1 LYERLKILGLL
12 RLDGSDDNV
21 FTSLLAAPGF
31 IKHAIR
37 LACTGCITKKNLKR
51 RTPTLVLFRLR
62 LQEESFWTRSRRV
75 QRRASYK
82 SSSDSVNLKE
92 RSRNALETGREGRVD
107 GNSRGIPLDELH

>member
-37 LACTGCITKKNLKR
+37 LACTGCVTKKISSGAPQRCSL
-51 RTPTLVLFRLR
+51 PLALAGGVVL
-62 LQEESFWTRSRRV
+62 
-75 QRRASYK
+75 
-82 SSSDSVNLKE
+82 D
-92 RSRNALETGREGRVD
+92 
-107 GNSRGIPLDELH
+107 

>member
-31 IKHAIR
+31 IKHAIG
-37 LACTGCITKKNLKR
+37 LACTGYVTKKNLKR

-62 LQEESFWTRSRRV
+62 FWTRSRGV
-75 QRRASYK
+75 QRRASCK